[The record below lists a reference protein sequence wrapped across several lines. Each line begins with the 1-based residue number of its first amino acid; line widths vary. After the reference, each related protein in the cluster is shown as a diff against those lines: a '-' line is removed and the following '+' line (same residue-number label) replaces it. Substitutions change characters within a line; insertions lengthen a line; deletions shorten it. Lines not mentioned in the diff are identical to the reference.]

1 MRFSAAPSIVD
12 PFLPT
17 VRLTE
22 DQLAPSAIT
31 TLCPVDGVDGRVSVK
46 VPPEVSAINLSP
58 LTAV

>member
-1 MRFSAAPSIVD
+1 MVD

-17 VRLTE
+17 VKFVV
-22 DQLAPSAIT
+22 DQSAPSAIT
-31 TLCPVDGVDGRVSVK
+31 TLCPVDGVAGKVIVN